1 MKKKSTII
9 IVMALL
15 FVLLTG
21 VFLVVFL
28 EGTSWGKTGI
38 REVNV
43 SMFSAYTDC
52 EVFQEI
58 PAIKCQNGKISDAVD
73 YGEGNYLINVSGT
86 TTDEYKNYLNLLEDA
101 GFQKHSDNGQDAM
114 EGYVY
119 EAAYTKGNITLVI
132 SHAVNKEHTYVSASY
147 DSPLSKYLI
156 FDEDSVKNVDSDAKT
171 KVHMPELH
179 NLGNSF
185 IIQLKNGHFVVHDGG
200 QDIDAPYFY
209 DYLDELTPGNEKP
222 VIEGWFISHSHGD
235 HAGVISQVSKEAKY
249 ANRVYVESIY
259 YTIPSKETVAQ
270 LATSLDQHGNFV
282 MSRVA
287 GSYKTQSGEATKLYR
302 MHLGQRYYFCDVA
315 IDVALT
321 LEQIPLE
328 TYAQK
333 DWNDTSTWLM
343 NHIEGQRFLIAGDSN
358 HTGQRLAINM
368 YEKPY
373 FDLDVFAVIHHG
385 INVYNYFTDYC
396 TNKTVLYT
404 STRAGSIWNEDR
416 PTALRLDENER
427 LRQSCEE
434 YLTRGDGTLVLTF
447 PYQVGTCEIKE
458 PCDWRYDYGIQAPF
472 Q

>member
-1 MKKKSTII
+1 MKKKSTLF
-9 IVMALL
+9 IVIALL

-21 VFLVVFL
+21 IFLVVFA
-28 EGTSWGKTGI
+28 EITFGGKT
-38 REVNV
+38 EKKLDLT
-43 SMFSAYTDC
+43 MFSAYTDC

-58 PAIKCQNGKISDAVD
+58 PAMESQSGKISKAEDS
-73 YGEGNYLINVSGT
+73 GNGDFLINVSGT
-86 TTDEYKNYLNLLEDA
+86 TKDEYTKYLSVLEEH
-101 GFQKHSDNGQDAM
+101 GFKKHSDNGQDGM
-114 EGYVY
+114 EGYVF
-119 EAAYTKGNITLVI
+119 EAAYTKDNITLVI
-132 SHAVNKEHTYVSASY
+132 SHAVDKEHTYISASY

-156 FDEDSVKNVDSDAKT
+156 YDEKSMENIASDAKT

-200 QDIDAPYFY
+200 QDIDAPYFF
-209 DYLDELTPGNEKP
+209 DYLDELTPGDEKP

-249 ANRVYVESIY
+249 ASRVYVESIY
-259 YTIPSKETVAQ
+259 YTEPSKSTVASI
-270 LATSLDQHGNFV
+270 ASPLDQQGNFV
-282 MSRVA
+282 MSRIA

-321 LEQIPLE
+321 VEQIPVDTFYSE
-328 TYAQK
+328 

-358 HTGQRLAINM
+358 HTGQRLAISM
-368 YEKPY
+368 YDKDY
-373 FDLDVFAVIHHG
+373 FKLDVFAVIHHG
-385 INVYNYFTDYC
+385 INVYDYFVDYC
-396 TNKTVLYT
+396 TNKTILYT
-404 STRAGSIWNEDR
+404 STRAGSIWDDSR
-416 PTALRLDENER
+416 PTAARLDENEQ
-427 LRQSCEE
+427 LRQSSEE

-447 PYQVGTCEIKE
+447 PYQVGTCEILE
-458 PCDWRYDYGIQAPF
+458 PCDWRYDYGIQKPF